1 MNKDGSAESSSWLYM
16 LAKLSPKIWLAGVQW
31 LFFMFTNTI
40 VVPLSIGHA
49 FGLAP
54 EEIAASLQRSFILT
68 GVLCIVQALWGHR
81 YAVMDGPAGLWWGL
95 VLNLCA
101 SAQSVGMSMTEVGGG
116 LASGFL
122 LASFTM
128 VVLGSLGFASVLK
141 KMFTPIVMGVSLFL
155 LTIQLVMNFFKGM
168 LGMNSADQVDLKIAG
183 LSIVIA
189 IFVGLIHLKGS
200 RVISSYSI
208 LIGIVVGWIAYEL
221 IFPSVHKA
229 GAQAGSLFALFP
241 WGVPNMQIGI
251 ILMSF
256 IVGLINMTNSITC
269 LSTVEKLYQTKTTDE
284 QYKRS
289 YVWTGLFTALSACFG
304 LLPFGLFT
312 SSVGLLESTKILE
325 RKALVIGGAMFACLG
340 IIPPLSGLFSTMP
353 SSVGNAVL
361 FVAYL
366 QMFGTSLRTIQ
377 GIAFNSKT
385 VYRIALPVLLGISMM
400 NIPPQ
405 AFSLLPMYLR
415 PLLSNGLAMGVILS
429 LILESAVNW
438 NKYELQAMSLSNS
451 DCRSR

>member
-1 MNKDGSAESSSWLYM
+1 MVNPI
-16 LAKLSPKIWLAGVQW
+16 SPKIWLAGVQW
-31 LFFMFTNTI
+31 LFFMFTNTF
-40 VVPLSIGHA
+40 VVPLSLGHA

-54 EEIAASLQRSFILT
+54 GEIAASLQRSFILT
-68 GVLCIVQALWGHR
+68 GVLCILQALWGHR

-101 SAQSVGMSMTEVGGG
+101 SAPSVGLSLTEVGGG

-122 LASFTM
+122 LASLTM
-128 VVLGSLGFASVLK
+128 IVLGSLGFASFLK
-141 KMFTPIVMGVSLFL
+141 KIFTPIVMGVSLFL

-168 LGMNSADQVDLKIAG
+168 LGMNSAGEVDLKVAA

-189 IFVGLIHLKGS
+189 IFVVIVNLKGS

-208 LIGIVVGWIAYEL
+208 LIGIVVGWIAYVL
-221 IFPSVHKA
+221 IFPSTHQVQEK
-229 GAQAGSLFALFP
+229 AGSLVALFP
-241 WGVPNMQIGI
+241 WGAPNMQMGI
-251 ILMSF
+251 ILTAF

-269 LSTVEKLYQTKTTDE
+269 LATVEKLYKTKTSDS

-289 YVWTGLFTALSACFG
+289 YLLTGVFTIFSACFG

-325 RKALVIGGAMFACLG
+325 RKALIIGGAMFAMLG
-340 IIPPLSGLFSTMP
+340 LIPALSGLFSSLPT
-353 SSVGNAVL
+353 SVGNAVL

-377 GIAFNSKT
+377 GFQFNSKT
-385 VYRIALPVLLGISMM
+385 VHRIALPVLLGICIM

-405 AFSLLPMYLR
+405 AFALLPLYIR
-415 PLLSNGLAMGVILS
+415 PLISNGLAMGVILS
-429 LILESAVNW
+429 LVLETAINW
-438 NKYELQAMSLSNS
+438 SKYELPAAAEPLAMSETKKA
-451 DCRSR
+451 

>member
-1 MNKDGSAESSSWLYM
+1 MLNKI
-16 LAKLSPKIWLAGVQW
+16 SPKIWLAGVQW
-31 LFFMFTNTI
+31 LFFIFTNTI

-49 FGLAP
+49 FQLAP

-68 GVLCIVQALWGHR
+68 GVLCILQALWGHR

-95 VLNLCA
+95 VLNLCT
-101 SAQSVGMSMTEVGGG
+101 SAQTVGMSLTEVGGG

-122 LASFTM
+122 LASLTM
-128 VVLGSLGFASVLK
+128 IVLGSLGFASFLK
-141 KMFTPIVMGVSLFL
+141 KIFTPIVMGVSLFL

-168 LGMNSADQVDLKIAG
+168 LGMNDAGVMDLKVAA

-189 IFVGLIHLKGS
+189 LFVGAIHLKGS
-200 RVISSYSI
+200 RLISSYSI
-208 LIGIVVGWIAYEL
+208 LIGIIAGWIAYEIL
-221 IFPSVHKA
+221 IPTTAQVQQ
-229 GAQAGSLFALFP
+229 QAGSLFALFP
-241 WGVPNMQIGI
+241 WGKPNLQIGI
-251 ILMSF
+251 ILTAF

-269 LSTVEKLYQTKTTDE
+269 LATVEKLYKTKTSDA

-289 YVWTGLFTALSACFG
+289 YLLTGIFTAFSACFG

-325 RKALVIGGAMFACLG
+325 RKALIIGGAMFAALG
-340 IIPPLSGLFSTMP
+340 LIPAMSGLLSSLP

-377 GIAFNSKT
+377 GIQFNSKT
-385 VYRIALPVLLGISMM
+385 IYRIALPVLLGISIM

-405 AFSLLPMYLR
+405 AYSMLPMYIR
-415 PLLSNGLAMGVILS
+415 PLVSNGLAMGVILS
-429 LILESAVNW
+429 LILESLVNW
-438 NKYELQAMSLSNS
+438 TKYELPVTPSHVNS
-451 DCRSR
+451 TGKTA